1 MITSLSIKNYALI
14 DNLQVDFNGGLSIIT
29 GETGAGKS
37 ILLGGLSLILGK
49 RADLNSLKDTTQKCI
64 IEAVF
69 DVSHYNLEPL
79 FDAEDFD
86 YETQTIIRREILP
99 SGKSRAFVNDSPVN
113 LASLQLLGERLV
125 DIHSQHQT
133 LQLTSNDFQFQVIDA
148 LANND
153 ELLQSYATELK
164 AYKKLQKELQEL
176 HNFQAEAIKEHDYN
190 SFLLNEL
197 VEANLIE
204 GEQQALEEEYETLNN
219 IEGIKEKLSESY
231 QLLNDEQIGVLST
244 LTTIKNNLQ
253 NIAGFSSKYEDL
265 FNRVNTSLID
275 LDDVFNEIDILQ
287 DNLEANPNR
296 LEEVDS
302 KLKVLHSLM
311 QKHVASD
318 VSELIKIKNDL
329 EEKVAVTQNLDITID
344 KKQSEIKSKTSQLKN
359 ISKQINKKRSEVIP
373 QLKEQLETV
382 LASLG
387 MPNAQFKMDVLYK
400 TEQFFVN
407 GQDELS
413 FLFSANKGGN
423 FNELK
428 KAASGG
434 ELSRIM
440 LAIKSILSNYIQLPT
455 IMFDEIDTGV
465 SGEISNKMGDIM
477 VQMSKSMQ
485 VFSITHL
492 PQIAAKGHSHFKVYK
507 EDVNDTTQT
516 NLVKLNHDERIIE
529 IAQMLGG
536 TETSSSAIAHAKE
549 LFN

>member
-176 HNFQAEAIKEHDYN
+176 HDFQAEAIKEHDYN

>member
-153 ELLQSYATELK
+153 ELLQSYVTELK

-176 HNFQAEAIKEHDYN
+176 HDFQAEAIKEHDYN

-359 ISKQINKKRSEVIP
+359 ISKQISKKRSEVIP

>member
-1 MITSLSIKNYALI
+1 MLTSLSIKNYALI
-14 DNLQVDFNGGLSIIT
+14 DNLHVDFNDGFSIIT

-49 RADLNSLKDTTQKCI
+49 RADLSSLKNSTQKCI

-69 DVSHYNLEPL
+69 NVSNYNLKSL
-79 FDAEDFD
+79 FEAEDLD
-86 YETQTIIRREILP
+86 YEAQTIIRREILS
-99 SGKSRAFVNDSPVN
+99 SGKSRAFVNDTPVTLN
-113 LASLQLLGERLV
+113 SLQLLGSRLI

-153 ELLQSYATELK
+153 EFLQHYISELK
-164 AYKKLQKELQEL
+164 TYKSLQKELQEL
-176 HNFQAEAIKEHDYN
+176 LDFQVEAIKEHDYN

-197 VEANLIE
+197 IEANLID

-219 IEGIKEKLSESY
+219 IESIKEKLSESY
-231 QLLNDEQIGVLST
+231 QLLSDEQIGVLPT
-244 LTTIKNNLQ
+244 LTALKNNLQ
-253 NIAGFSSKYEDL
+253 NLVGYSNTYEDL
-265 FNRVNTSLID
+265 FNRVDSSLID
-275 LDDVFNEIDILQ
+275 LDDVFSEVDVLQ
-287 DNLEANPNR
+287 EGLEANPNR

-302 KLKVLHSLM
+302 KLKALHNLM

-318 VSELIKIKNDL
+318 IAELIQIKDSL
-329 EEKVAVTQNLDITID
+329 EEKVAVTENLDDTIQ
-344 KKQSEIKSKTSQLKN
+344 KKQIEISAKTEQLHV
-359 ISKQINKKRSEVIP
+359 ISKKIHKNRSEVIP
-373 QLKEQLETV
+373 QLKKQLETILV
-382 LASLG
+382 SLG
-387 MPNAQFKMDVLYK
+387 MPNAQFNIEVVYSDS
-400 TEQFFVN
+400 FFAN

-413 FLFSANKGGN
+413 FLFSANKGGS

-440 LAIKSILSNYIQLPT
+440 LAIKSVLSNYIQLPS

-477 VQMSKSMQ
+477 LQMSKTMQ

-492 PQIAAKGHSHFKVYK
+492 PQIAAKGNSHFKVYK
-507 EDVNDTTQT
+507 EDVNEITQT
-516 NLVKLNHDERIIE
+516 NLVKLNYDERIVE

-536 TETSSSAIAHAKE
+536 VEMSSSAIAHAKE
-549 LFN
+549 LLN